1 MKESRAIYFLGP
13 NTDALYESSVAQ
25 YWIGTK
31 VNSNWATQDAEF
43 QRLPYDSTAWS
54 KVRQLTPSD
63 LATSLA
69 LQVLTVDT
77 FGWLSIGWIALM
89 TSGGTREL
97 GSQISSLQQ
106 IRENHG
112 FNFLQRINGIQG
124 QHGGLGG
131 NTGPV
136 AIRPG
141 SPSSPVAAQ
150 LMFDY
155 LDMGITVTIVSVAW
169 QTVAK
174 ECRDLEDTCPDEHIQ
189 SVLEAID
196 PYYVGSKRT
205 WLFQRNPLWGGVKN
219 GLYKIPAG
227 FVTVTPGVSRPD
239 EWMRAI
245 QLDNYEDTSTAY
257 LYDTLFALTKAMKEY
272 YVNKAKYHKDTIK
285 YFRDLNIT
293 EQGSVYQGISLS

>member
-1 MKESRAIYFLGP
+1 MAR
-13 NTDALYESSVAQ
+13 
-25 YWIGTK
+25 
-31 VNSNWATQDAEF
+31 
-43 QRLPYDSTAWS
+43 
-54 KVRQLTPSD
+54 
-63 LATSLA
+63 
-69 LQVLTVDT
+69 
-77 FGWLSIGWIALM
+77 
-89 TSGGTREL
+89 
-97 GSQISSLQQ
+97 
-106 IRENHG
+106 
-112 FNFLQRINGIQG
+112 
-124 QHGGLGG
+124 
-131 NTGPV
+131 
-136 AIRPG
+136 
-141 SPSSPVAAQ
+141 
-150 LMFDY
+150 
-155 LDMGITVTIVSVAW
+155 
-169 QTVAK
+169 
-174 ECRDLEDTCPDEHIQ
+174 ECRDLKDTCPDEHIQ

-272 YVNKAKYHKDTIK
+272 YVNKAKYPEDTIK